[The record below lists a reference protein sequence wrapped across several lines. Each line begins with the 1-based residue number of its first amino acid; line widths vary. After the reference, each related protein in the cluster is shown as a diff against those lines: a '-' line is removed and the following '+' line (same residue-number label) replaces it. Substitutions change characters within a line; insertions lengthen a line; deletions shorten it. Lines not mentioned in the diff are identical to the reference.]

1 MKTISMSKNRQMI
14 TEVMAS
20 PLIQKY
26 AFVEILITKT
36 RQQHQRI
43 VSTENDKTIYN

>member
-1 MKTISMSKNRQMI
+1 MSKNRQMI

-43 VSTENDKTIYN
+43 VSTENDKKIYN